1 MSITDMLHYLP
12 SKMKIVLGLKFV
24 KNKGFKLRTPA
35 LRGSKVL
42 PSGGLLSQVP
52 KHTQSTITNTSIF
65 IKKFGR
71 HSKEINFQKR
81 VLVHP
86 FIKKKI

>member
-52 KHTQSTITNTSIF
+52 KHT
-65 IKKFGR
+65 
-71 HSKEINFQKR
+71 
-81 VLVHP
+81 
-86 FIKKKI
+86 